1 MHNSSVSY
9 KCTCTFTCQEAE
21 FKRERQAVKQ
31 KQTLFHSLSQPFHV
45 SVSLSLYGVP
55 AGSYNP
61 ALEKRG
67 PVKQHKRIGAQIP
80 LD

>member
-1 MHNSSVSY
+1 MHNSSASY
-9 KCTCTFTCQEAE
+9 KCTCTFTCREAE
-21 FKRERQAVKQ
+21 FKREAGSETKADP
-31 KQTLFHSLSQPFHV
+31 LSLSFSAFP
-45 SVSLSLYGVP
+45 SLSGVS

-61 ALEKRG
+61 SLEKCG